1 MRSSFAMQPALF
13 SQQTAKP
20 GTSANARKTRLTED
34 DAVDVWIAR
43 WLHVRRKNILA
54 RYGCDSR
61 RLYEIWT
68 GEKHP
73 GAKAKARKKLLTTRP
88 ELADRIDFGDH
99 RRIPRGPDPERQLA
113 LFDAIR

>member
-1 MRSSFAMQPALF
+1 MPTTLF
-13 SQQTAKP
+13 SVPNPPTAAA
-20 GTSANARKTRLTED
+20 TRKVRLSEA
-34 DAVDVWIAR
+34 DAIDVWIAR
-43 WLHVRRKNILA
+43 WLHVRRKDILA

-73 GAKAKARKKLLTTRP
+73 AAKAKARAKLLATHP

-99 RRIPRGPDPERQLA
+99 RIIPRGPDPERQLA
-113 LFDAIR
+113 LFDERAL